1 MKQKKSKGVR
11 KEGKEGERERWMD
24 RWMDGVREGWRE
36 GESLLLL
43 SSFLAVLGA
52 KLRARG
58 LSLYIDTV

>member
-1 MKQKKSKGVR
+1 
-11 KEGKEGERERWMD
+11 MD

-58 LSLYIDTV
+58 LSLYIYPSI